1 MRRAST
7 TTGHTNLKDFSS
19 YGNIDS
25 QRNLKAFSDPEPSQ
39 KTVQSKR
46 TSIFSA
52 FAFNFNDEVE
62 STKQDMEAKEQKM
75 KAAPVEG
82 VREHKMSVAEQVVND
97 EEQWQKFR
105 AQMREGGA
113 KTGMQLKH
121 NLDGYLETRAQELE
135 TSGAP
140 VPVPRT
146 RRASL
151 TDFASTLIRG
161 EEPRQNR

>member
-1 MRRAST
+1 
-7 TTGHTNLKDFSS
+7 
-19 YGNIDS
+19 
-25 QRNLKAFSDPEPSQ
+25 
-39 KTVQSKR
+39 
-46 TSIFSA
+46 
-52 FAFNFNDEVE
+52 
-62 STKQDMEAKEQKM
+62 
-75 KAAPVEG
+75 
-82 VREHKMSVAEQVVND
+82 
-97 EEQWQKFR
+97 
-105 AQMREGGA
+105 MREGGA